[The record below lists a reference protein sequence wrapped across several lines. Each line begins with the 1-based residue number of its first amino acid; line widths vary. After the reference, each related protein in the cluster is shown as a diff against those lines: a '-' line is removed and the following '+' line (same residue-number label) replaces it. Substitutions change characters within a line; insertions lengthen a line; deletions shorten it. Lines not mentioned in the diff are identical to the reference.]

1 MKLGFFEIWG
11 GALPAWLLGLAVSAR
26 LARP

>member
-1 MKLGFFEIWG
+1 MKLGLFEIRA

-26 LARP
+26 FARP